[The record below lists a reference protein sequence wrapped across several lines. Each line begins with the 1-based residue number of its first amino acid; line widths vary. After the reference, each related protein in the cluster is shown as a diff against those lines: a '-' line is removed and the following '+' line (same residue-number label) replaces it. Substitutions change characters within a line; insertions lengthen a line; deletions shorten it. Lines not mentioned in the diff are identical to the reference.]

1 VSSAIPI
8 LDAAAALRAGESRVG
23 GKATGLAR
31 LAAAG
36 VRVPSWVVLPVEAF
50 QRHLEQ
56 TGLADRIA
64 TQLRELDLGRVEA
77 AGRELRRAV
86 EAAPAPVHLAGALG
100 AALPGPGP
108 FAVRSSVVGE
118 DSTTRSFAG
127 QFDTELCVPPGGLP
141 AAIRRCWAS
150 AFNAR
155 ALAYQLRDG
164 RPFTP
169 PAIAVV
175 VQEMIE
181 GDVSGVLFTS
191 NPVSGVA
198 DEALI
203 TAAWGLGKGI
213 VGGLCNTDEYVWA
226 HDGRELAARVAD
238 KDLQVVA
245 SARGAG
251 TCETPVAAPRRH
263 VRALAPREVD
273 ALGRCGLRVARAFN
287 APQDIEWTRRDG
299 ELYLLQARPITA
311 RPRATEPRRI
321 VWDNSNIQESFCGVT
336 TPLTFSF
343 ATRVYASVYEQ
354 TLRMLGAS
362 TKTIAAYQPVL
373 RNTLGL
379 VAGRVYYNIN
389 NWYRMLL
396 VLPSFGRNKQDME
409 QMMGLESPVDFIE
422 SQVLSTR
429 QKLRRLPRLALSGVR
444 LALEFRRLDRSVSR
458 YLREFRETIGSID
471 RTALADA
478 SLDELLGAAER
489 LQRNVIERSHVPI
502 VNDIYVMTT
511 SGRLRRL
518 LERNVAEDARAVA
531 AGLLA
536 AGEGIESTEPTRRL
550 MEMAQIIRATPE
562 LRAALHRGAPDEALK
577 RLGERSAFLRAAL
590 EGYLDRYGDRVIGEL
605 KLETVSLRQ
614 DPSFLVHVLRNFAA
628 QDELDPPRLARE
640 ERARRDACERRV
652 LDQLPPLQRQRVRR
666 ALERTRKG
674 IKRRES
680 LRLTRTRLFGLYRDI
695 YGAVGRRLHEAN
707 RLEHPRD
714 VFYLTVEELEAYHE
728 GRAVAAN
735 LAAIVRARKAEYA
748 GYEREELPN
757 RFETVGG
764 VYHGRRVLPAP
775 PNGAADGR
783 VLRGSGCCP
792 GVVEAELRVVSR
804 PDGDLSLNGKVLTAV
819 RTDPGWTP
827 LFPSA
832 AGILIERGSTLSH
845 SAVLAREFGIPA
857 VVGVPNLTKIV
868 HDGERVRLDG
878 ARGLVERLEIG

>member
-1 VSSAIPI
+1 VSEGILI
-8 LDAAAALRAGESRVG
+8 LDPAAALQAGESRVG

-36 VRVPSWVVLPVEAF
+36 VRVPIWAVVPVAAF
-50 QRHLEQ
+50 ERHLQ
-56 TGLADRIA
+56 RAGLTDRIA
-64 TQLRELDLGRVEA
+64 RQLRGLDVEHVEA

-86 EAAPAPVHLAGALG
+86 EAAPAPVELAGALE
-100 AALPGPGP
+100 AALPAPGP

-118 DSTTRSFAG
+118 DSAKRSFAG
-127 QFDTELCVPPGGLP
+127 QFDTELCVPAGGLP
-141 AAIRRCWAS
+141 GAIRRCWAS
-150 AFNAR
+150 AFNTH

-164 RPFTP
+164 QPFAP

-191 NPVSGVA
+191 NPVSGIA

-203 TAAWGLGKGI
+203 TAAWGLGEGI
-213 VGGLCNTDEYVWA
+213 VGGLCNTDEYRWA

-238 KDLQVVA
+238 KDVQVVA
-245 SARGAG
+245 SSGGAG
-251 TCETPVAAPRRH
+251 TCETPVPERRRR
-263 VRALAPREVD
+263 VRALAPHEVD
-273 ALGRCGLRVARAFN
+273 ALGRCGLGVARAFN

-311 RPRATEPRRI
+311 RPAATEAGRV

-343 ATRVYASVYEQ
+343 AARVYASVYEQ
-354 TLRMLGAS
+354 TLRGLG
-362 TKTIAAYQPVL
+362 TPTQTIAAYRPVL

-379 VAGRVYYNIN
+379 FGGRVYYNIN

-409 QMMGLESPVDFIE
+409 QMMGLESPVDFVE
-422 SQVLSTR
+422 SEILSTR
-429 QKLRRLPRLALSGVR
+429 QKLRRLPRLALTAAR
-444 LALEFRRLDRSVSR
+444 LALEFRRLDRSVGR
-458 YLREFRETIGSID
+458 YLGEFGETIGSID
-471 RTALADA
+471 RAALADG
-478 SLDELLGAAER
+478 SLDDLLGVAER
-489 LQRNVIERSHVPI
+489 LRGDVIERSHVPI
-502 VNDIYVMTT
+502 VNDLYVMTT

-518 LERNVAEDARAVA
+518 VERIVGEDAPAVA

-550 MEMAQIIRATPE
+550 MEIAQIIRADPE
-562 LRAALHRGAPDEALK
+562 LRATLNRGTPAEALEQ
-577 RLGERSAFLRAAL
+577 LGERSAVVSATLD
-590 EGYLDRYGDRVIGEL
+590 GYLDRYGDRVMGEL

-628 QDELDPPRLARE
+628 QDELDPARVARE
-640 ERARRDACERRV
+640 ERGRRDACERQV
-652 LDQLPPLQRQRVRR
+652 LDRLPPLRRWRLRR

-674 IKRRES
+674 IKAREN
-680 LRLTRTRLFGLYRDI
+680 LRLARTRLFGLYRDI
-695 YGAVGRRLHEAN
+695 YAAVGRRLHEAS

-735 LAAIVRARKAEYA
+735 LAAVVSARKAEYA
-748 GYEREELPN
+748 AYEREELPN
-757 RFETVGG
+757 RFETVGS
-764 VYHGRRVLPAP
+764 VYDGRRVLPAP
-775 PNGAADGR
+775 PNGKADGR
-783 VLRGSGCCP
+783 VLRGTGCCA
-792 GVVEAELRVVSR
+792 GVVEAELRVLSSA
-804 PDGDLSLNGKVLTAV
+804 DGDLSLNGKVLTAV

-857 VVGVPNLTKIV
+857 VVGVPRLTKIV

-878 ARGLVERLEIG
+878 ASGVVERLEVT

>member
-1 VSSAIPI
+1 VSGGVLI
-8 LDAAAALRAGESRVG
+8 LDPGAALQAGESRVG

-36 VRVPSWVVLPVEAF
+36 VRVPMWVVLPAEVFE
-50 QRHLEQ
+50 RHLERA
-56 TGLADRIA
+56 GLADRLA
-64 TQLRELDLGRVEA
+64 RQLRELHVEHVEEA
-77 AGRELRRAV
+77 ARELRRAV
-86 EAAPAPVHLAGALG
+86 EETPAPVELAGALG
-100 AALPGPGP
+100 AAFASPGP

-118 DSTTRSFAG
+118 DSAARSFAG
-127 QFDTELCVPPGGLP
+127 QFDTELCVSARGLP

-164 RPFTP
+164 RSIAP
-169 PAIAVV
+169 PGIAVV

-191 NPVSGVA
+191 NPVSGIP

-203 TAAWGLGKGI
+203 AAAWGLGEGI
-213 VGGLCNTDEYVWA
+213 VAGLCNTDEYVWA
-226 HDGRELAARVAD
+226 HDGRELAATVAD
-238 KDLQVVA
+238 KDVQVVA
-245 SARGAG
+245 SPGG
-251 TCETPVAAPRRH
+251 TGTREAPVPERRRR
-263 VRALAPREVD
+263 VRALAPHEVD
-273 ALGRCGLRVARAFN
+273 ALGRCGLEVAGAFS

-311 RPRATEPRRI
+311 RPAATEAGRI

-343 ATRVYASVYEQ
+343 AARVYASVYEQ
-354 TLRMLGAS
+354 TLRMLGVP
-362 TKTIAAYQPVL
+362 TKMIAAYRPAL

-379 VAGRVYYNIN
+379 VGGRVYYNIN

-409 QMMGLESPVDFIE
+409 QMMGLESPVDFVE

-429 QKLRRLPRLALSGVR
+429 EKLRRLPRLALTGAR
-444 LALEFRRLDRSVSR
+444 LALEFRRLDRSVNR
-458 YLREFRETIGSID
+458 YLSEFGETIRSID
-471 RTALADA
+471 RAALADA
-478 SLDELLGAAER
+478 SLDELLGVAER
-489 LQRNVIERSHVPI
+489 LQRDVIERSHVPI

-511 SGRLRRL
+511 CGHLRRL
-518 LERNVAEDARAVA
+518 VERIVGEDAPAVA

-550 MEMAQIIRATPE
+550 MEIAQIIRADPA
-562 LRAALHRGAPDEALK
+562 LRAALDCSPPAQALK
-577 RLGERSAFLRAAL
+577 RLGERSAVLRAAL
-590 EGYLDRYGDRVIGEL
+590 DSYLDRYGDRVMGEL
-605 KLETVSLRQ
+605 KLETVSLHQ

-628 QDELDPPRLARE
+628 QDELDPGRPARD

-652 LDQLPPLQRQRVRR
+652 LGPLPLLRRRRLRRVL
-666 ALERTRKG
+666 ARTRKG
-674 IKRRES
+674 IKAREN
-680 LRLTRTRLFGLYRDI
+680 LRFARTRLFGLYRDI
-695 YGAVGRRLHEAN
+695 YGGVGRRLHEAS
-707 RLEHPRD
+707 RLEDPRD

-735 LAAIVRARKAEYA
+735 LAAVVNARKAEYA
-748 GYEREELPN
+748 AHEREELPN

-775 PNGAADGR
+775 PNGRTDGR

-792 GVVEAELRVVSR
+792 GVVEARLRVVSS
-804 PDGDLSLNGKVLTAV
+804 PQGDLSLNGKVLTAV

-827 LFPSA
+827 LFPGA
-832 AGILIERGSTLSH
+832 AGILIERGSALSH

-857 VVGVPNLTKIV
+857 VVGVPNLMKIV

-878 ARGLVERLEIG
+878 ASGLVERLEIG